1 MAIFFVWSHH
11 GSSRARQRGISDEAI
26 SAALNNPA
34 LTMPGNG
41 PGRWKYVGQPSPEG
55 AQVTVVASD
64 SPDAH
69 GTVTIITCFIK
80 G

>member
-1 MAIFFVWSHH
+1 MAISFVWSHH

-41 PGRWKYVGQPSPEG
+41 
-55 AQVTVVASD
+55 
-64 SPDAH
+64 
-69 GTVTIITCFIK
+69 TVTIITCFIK